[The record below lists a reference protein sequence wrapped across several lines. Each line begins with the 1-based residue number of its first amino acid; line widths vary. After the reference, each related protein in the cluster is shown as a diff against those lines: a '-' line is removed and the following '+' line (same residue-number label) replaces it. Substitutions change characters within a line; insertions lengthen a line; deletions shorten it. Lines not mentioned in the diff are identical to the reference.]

1 MKMKRKQFAIAI
13 VVSLCIT
20 LCLSACGSQSQQ
32 PPSQNGTGSVAQS
45 QRDVTYPG
53 YNGVMLAGT
62 LVIPAHKS
70 GVKVPGV
77 VIIAGS
83 GPVDRN
89 GNEGTTFVTDLYS
102 QLADQ
107 LAQQGIASLRY
118 DKRGVGASTP
128 VPLPKD
134 PNNPTPA
141 EVKAIQDFAAWDNY
155 VEDAKATLSYLQQQP
170 EIDAARTALIG
181 HSEGSIIA
189 GQVAVMTPGLA
200 YPPAALVLISAPGRP
215 VDVVLREQIAH
226 QLAAQPSIP
235 ADFVLSKYDEIIA
248 SLRQTGKPSAAAFAD
263 LKANSQVPP
272 QVTQGLET
280 LFIAYNDEF
289 WQGELKVD
297 PAATLKRYSGPVLI
311 LQGASDIQVSPTE
324 DTPLLDA
331 ALKSRTPDDH
341 QTTIIPDTSHNM
353 KAVQNPATDPGIT
366 GPVVPQ
372 CTSTLRQWLAQ
383 KLSAA

>member
-1 MKMKRKQFAIAI
+1 MRRKQVFIAAIIGLSILA
-13 VVSLCIT
+13 S
-20 LCLSACGSQSQQ
+20 LSACGGQTQQ
-32 PPSQNGTGSVAQS
+32 PPQNGSVAQS
-45 QRDVTYPG
+45 QRDITYPG
-53 YNGVMLAGT
+53 VGGVTLAGT
-62 LVIPAHKS
+62 LLIPAHKS
-70 GVKVPGV
+70 GAKVPGAI
-77 VIIAGS
+77 IIAGS

-89 GNEGTTFVTDLYS
+89 GNEGSAFMTNLYS

-118 DKRGVGASTP
+118 DKRGVGASTA

-141 EVKAIQDFAAWDNY
+141 EIKTIQDFAAWNNY
-155 VEDAKATLSYLQQQP
+155 VGDARATLKELQQQP
-170 EIDAARTALIG
+170 EIDPAHTALIG

-189 GQVAVMTPGLA
+189 GQVATMTQGLA
-200 YPPAALVLISAPGRP
+200 HPPAALVLISAPGRP
-215 VDVVLREQIAH
+215 IDVVLREQIAH
-226 QLAAQPSIP
+226 QLAAQPNIP

-263 LKANSQVPP
+263 LKANSKVPP
-272 QVTQGLET
+272 QLVQNLET

-289 WQGELKVD
+289 WQGELQVD
-297 PAATLKRYSGPVLI
+297 PAATLKHYAGPVLV
-311 LQGASDIQVSPTE
+311 LQGASDVQVSASE

-341 QTTIIPDTSHNM
+341 QITIIPNTSHNM

-372 CTSTLRQWLAQ
+372 CASTLRHWLAE
-383 KLSAA
+383 KL

>member
-1 MKMKRKQFAIAI
+1 MLSKRLSISTIGILFI
-13 VVSLCIT
+13 L
-20 LCLSACGSQSQQ
+20 LCLSACGGQSQ
-32 PPSQNGTGSVAQS
+32 PSPQNGTVVQS
-45 QRDVTYPG
+45 QRDVTYS
-53 YNGVMLAGT
+53 GVGGVTLAGT
-62 LVIPAHKS
+62 LVLPAHKP

-89 GNEGTTFVTDLYS
+89 GNEGTAFVTDLYK

-118 DKRGVGASTP
+118 DKRGVGASTTF
-128 VPLPKD
+128 PLPKD
-134 PNNPTPA
+134 SNHPTPA
-141 EVKAIQDFAAWDNY
+141 EIKTIQDFAAWDNY
-155 VEDAKATLSYLQQQP
+155 VEDAKATLNYLQQQP
-170 EIDAARTALIG
+170 EIDAAHTALIG

-189 GQVAVMTPGLA
+189 GQVAVMTAGLA
-200 YPPAALVLISAPGRP
+200 HPPAALVLISAPGRP
-215 VDVVLREQIAH
+215 IDVILREQIAH
-226 QLAAQPSIP
+226 QLAAQPTIP

-248 SLRQTGKPSAAAFAD
+248 SLRLTGKPSSTAFAD
-263 LKANSQVPP
+263 LKANSKVPP
-272 QVTQGLET
+272 QLTQNLAT

-297 PAATLKRYSGPVLI
+297 PAATLKHYPGPVLV
-311 LQGASDIQVSPTE
+311 LQGASDVQVFANE
-324 DTPLLDA
+324 DTPLLDS

-341 QTTIIPDTSHNM
+341 QITILPNTSHNM

-372 CTSTLRQWLAQ
+372 CTDTLRHWLAE
-383 KLSAA
+383 KL

>member
-1 MKMKRKQFAIAI
+1 MKRKQLAISGII
-13 VVSLCIT
+13 VLSIMLCI
-20 LCLSACGSQSQQ
+20 SACGSQSQA
-32 PPSQNGTGSVAQS
+32 PSSQNGTGTVAQS
-45 QRDVTYPG
+45 QRNVSYPG
-53 YNGVMLAGT
+53 FNGATLAGT
-62 LVIPAHKS
+62 LVIPARKS

-83 GPVDRN
+83 GSVDRN
-89 GNEGTTFVTDLYS
+89 GNEGTTFETNLYS

-128 VPLPKD
+128 FPLPKN

-155 VEDAKATLSYLQQQP
+155 VEDAKATLNYLQQQP
-170 EIDAARTALIG
+170 EIDAAYTALIG

-189 GQVAVMTPGLA
+189 GQVAVASGLA
-200 YPPAALVLISAPGRP
+200 HPPAALVLISAPGRP
-215 VDVVLREQIAH
+215 VDVVLRDQIAR
-226 QLAAQPSIP
+226 QLAAQPDIP

-263 LKANSQVPP
+263 LKANSKVPP
-272 QVTQGLET
+272 QLTQSLET

-297 PAATLKRYSGPVLI
+297 PAATLKQYPGPVLI
-311 LQGASDIQVSPTE
+311 LQGASDIQVSPTK
-324 DTPLLDA
+324 DTPLLDT

-341 QTTIIPDTSHNM
+341 QTTIIPNTSHNM

-366 GPVVPQ
+366 GPVVSQ
-372 CTSTLRQWLAQ
+372 CTDTLRHWLAE
-383 KLSAA
+383 KL